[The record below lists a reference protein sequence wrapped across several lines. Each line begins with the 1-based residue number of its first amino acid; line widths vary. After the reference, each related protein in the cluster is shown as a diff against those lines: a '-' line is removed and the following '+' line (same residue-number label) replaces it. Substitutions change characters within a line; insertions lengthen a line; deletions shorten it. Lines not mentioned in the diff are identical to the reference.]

1 MLRRHGFRIAIL
13 TVGQVDREALN
24 GIRNDLSRV
33 FPQSFCYVSADILK
47 VPRSA
52 HNPSREQY
60 LSTKILSE
68 LLGYAEKRTD
78 LADTVYRVLGVTEV
92 DLYVPGLNFVFGEA
106 QCPGKVAVISVY
118 RLMPEFY
125 GEPSDGRLFLGRCVK
140 EAVHEIGHTL
150 GVRHCSNP
158 SCVMHFSLHI
168 GMTDGKGAQFCGRC
182 RLLSE
187 RAIGESQHS

>member
-1 MLRRHGFRIAIL
+1 MKIAIL
-13 TVGQVDREALN
+13 PVGQVDKEALN
-24 GIRNDLSRV
+24 SIRDDLSRV
-33 FPQSFCYVSADILK
+33 FPQSFCYVSDDILR

-52 HNPSREQY
+52 HNPSRKQNF
-60 LSTKILSE
+60 STEILYE
-68 LLGYAEKRTD
+68 LLRYAEERAD
-78 LADTVYRVLGVTEV
+78 LAETVYRVLGVTEV

-106 QCPGKVAVISVY
+106 QCPGKAAVISVY

-125 GEPSDGRLFLGRCVK
+125 GEPSDGRLFLERCVK

-168 GMTDGKGAQFCGRC
+168 GMTDRKRAQFCGRC
-182 RLLSE
+182 RLLAE
-187 RAIGESQHS
+187 RAIGESQPS